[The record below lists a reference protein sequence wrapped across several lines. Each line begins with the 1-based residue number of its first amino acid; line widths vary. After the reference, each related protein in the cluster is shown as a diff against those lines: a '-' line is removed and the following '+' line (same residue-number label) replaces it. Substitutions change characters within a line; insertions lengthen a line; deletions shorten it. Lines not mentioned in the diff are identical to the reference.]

1 MTFSLSGAKLE
12 SAGTPGA
19 EDCHDVTLSG
29 LAETVR
35 RRLTQLPPHWDS
47 PVFKPLQ
54 NSFRA
59 FLRAV
64 EEHIHARAVSA
75 PVVREDVTVI
85 ALSQQQIST
94 SLPLTVLCKLEFA
107 SRHMA

>member
-29 LAETVR
+29 LAEQFGGVNSAASV
-35 RRLTQLPPHWDS
+35 LGFSSVQA
-47 PVFKPLQ
+47 LQ

-59 FLRAV
+59 FCA
-64 EEHIHARAVSA
+64 
-75 PVVREDVTVI
+75 
-85 ALSQQQIST
+85 Q
-94 SLPLTVLCKLEFA
+94 
-107 SRHMA
+107 